1 MMKKYIALF
10 LVLVTALSLMA
21 GCAKEE
27 TPEQPQ
33 EPSAPEAPSTPAD
46 PAPQE
51 QPVTVRLAGL
61 KGPTTIGMVK
71 LLDDAENKLTKQ
83 EYSFQMAAAADQ
95 VAPLL
100 LKGELDIL
108 SAPANL
114 AAKLYNNS
122 KGAVK
127 MLAVNT
133 LGVVYIVDTDGSVS
147 DIKSLKGKTIYATG
161 KNTTPEYALRYLLQ
175 QHGLN
180 PDADVTL
187 EFKNEP
193 TEVVAQL
200 KKSGGVAMLP
210 QPFVTVAQGQVQG
223 LRIALD
229 LTAEWDALGGD
240 SRLVTACLMVRS
252 KFAEEYP
259 NAVATFL
266 GEYADSTKYVNE
278 NTAEAAKLVEKFDI
292 VKAAVAEKAIPKC
305 NIVCITGAD
314 MKTIASGYLQTLFD
328 ANATAIGDAMPGDD
342 FYYGA

>member
-33 EPSAPEAPSTPAD
+33 EPSTPEAPSTPAD

-180 PDADVTL
+180 PDTDVTL

-266 GEYADSTKYVNE
+266 GEYAASTKYVNE

-314 MKTIASGYLQTLFD
+314 MKAIASGYLQTLFD